1 MRLVPGG
8 GSHWLPLV
16 HVDHAAEFISAL
28 ACETQPDSATYFLM
42 DERENSPT
50 MLELGK
56 HMAKELRVARPVG
69 SIPPAFLSKVL
80 DTPMGRKL
88 GIPKESLD
96 FIVNEEYPLSA
107 AQKIRNRHGLSH
119 KVKPDILPFI
129 FADLDFRIVHPHVQP
144 AGYIR
149 GKRGPLAS
157 LERKGTDPGKRPIV
171 FVHGLLSGADGLLPL
186 AGQFPEADVC
196 LVDLPGLGR
205 SPYHHHPDVLEGHI
219 EALVRAIRAFDTP
232 VTLIGHSLGGSL
244 AAKAWERVPECI
256 GRLHLLQPVLHA
268 APMKYRSARLTE
280 AALRRLTASGLQ
292 KRLLSQTCFES
303 AGEIPPTYIPYVLE
317 ELRSPRVRKTTA
329 EAFSTLTKTESFR
342 VSPRSAVKARGS
354 NPLGYAGPG
363 VPVAGALSFFL
374 RRHAARGAPLSALAS
389 PADGEPPEA
398 TVRNAERSGAKKW
411 VELCPH
417 HVSISGIVCT
427 KVVMINGLDPDRL
440 DALYHVGRFRADDPR
455 FSHRLSSI
463 LLERHFRYI
472 LFKLFEGYSVLCPAA
487 QRHFIHGLH
496 RSYRLDSL
504 ESLFHRGISVAL
516 KYILDIVKK
525 FRKPASSS

>member
-56 HMAKELRVARPVG
+56 HMAKEPRVARPVG

-292 KRLLSQTCFES
+292 KQLLSQTCFES

-342 VSPRSAVKARGS
+342 VSPARCQG
-354 NPLGYAGPG
+354 
-363 VPVAGALSFFL
+363 
-374 RRHAARGAPLSALAS
+374 
-389 PADGEPPEA
+389 
-398 TVRNAERSGAKKW
+398 
-411 VELCPH
+411 
-417 HVSISGIVCT
+417 
-427 KVVMINGLDPDRL
+427 
-440 DALYHVGRFRADDPR
+440 PR
-455 FSHRLSSI
+455 FKSSGVRRTGCTGRRSPI
-463 LLERHFRYI
+463 
-472 LFKLFEGYSVLCPAA
+472 VL
-487 QRHFIHGLH
+487 
-496 RSYRLDSL
+496 
-504 ESLFHRGISVAL
+504 
-516 KYILDIVKK
+516 
-525 FRKPASSS
+525 PASSRCPRRTTFRSRIPSGRRAS